1 MNLGRHFRPRG
12 SYRLTASPLS
22 AESIVWLHGA
32 GSVEAR
38 VSRAGRESK
47 RGLTVR
53 RTILGQLI
61 VGKPVAGKLVPRKLV
76 PRRLLPRKMEKL
88 NSKLHRST
96 VSPLFLLATVV
107 LLTTVAPFL
116 QAREKDKLSYGEG
129 LIVNV
134 PFTEAEVEQV
144 VQDVTQNGIIRGT
157 KEYNKDEYVA
167 GAKAA
172 DSTHAFPPWTGGGKV
187 LYKVRLQALD
197 PRNFKDGGD
206 VGTLAVRY
214 VLQPQGD
221 KNTVLR
227 IDAVFVEDF
236 RHTVHASN
244 GSVEGSEYKDI
255 KDHLDSIE
263 LMKQQTIEAEKELQ
277 SQRSNK
283 QPQAMNESTSAA
295 APPAVPAVAP
305 PPAPAPAEVAST
317 RAAPAGVANDG
328 PTSEPRTSNP
338 TPPPNS
344 ALQSAAVSSVSGQSV
359 SSQSVSG
366 EVASGVSLEQH
377 VQDLRRQIERLV
389 KSPGA
394 PLKSAPFHT
403 ASTLSALTTGTE
415 VLILISTPY
424 WYGVETRDGQH
435 GWVFRDSLESLP

>member
-1 MNLGRHFRPRG
+1 
-12 SYRLTASPLS
+12 LTASPLS
-22 AESIVWLHGA
+22 AESIVWLQGA

-53 RTILGQLI
+53 RMILGQLI
-61 VGKPVAGKLVPRKLV
+61 VGKPVAGKLVLRKLV
-76 PRRLLPRKMEKL
+76 PRKMEKL

-96 VSPLFLLATVV
+96 VSPLFLVATFV
-107 LLTTVAPFL
+107 LLTSVAPFL

-144 VQDVTQNGIIRGT
+144 VQDVAQNGIIRGT

-187 LYKVRLQALD
+187 LYKVRLLALD

-255 KDHLDSIE
+255 KDHLDSIA
-263 LMKQQTIEAEKELQ
+263 LMKQQTIEAEKERE
-277 SQRSNK
+277 SQLSKK
-283 QPQAMNESTSAA
+283 QPQAMNDSTSAA
-295 APPAVPAVAP
+295 SPAALPTVAP
-305 PPAPAPAEVAST
+305 APAPAPAEVAST
-317 RAAPAGVANDG
+317 RAAPAGVSRKRDPITSRRSTGSSNGYLVRSGIGAN
-328 PTSEPRTSNP
+328 STSNGICP
-338 TPPPNS
+338 KSKRNW
-344 ALQSAAVSSVSGQSV
+344 
-359 SSQSVSG
+359 
-366 EVASGVSLEQH
+366 
-377 VQDLRRQIERLV
+377 DRL
-389 KSPGA
+389 
-394 PLKSAPFHT
+394 
-403 ASTLSALTTGTE
+403 
-415 VLILISTPY
+415 
-424 WYGVETRDGQH
+424 
-435 GWVFRDSLESLP
+435 

>member
-1 MNLGRHFRPRG
+1 M
-12 SYRLTASPLS
+12 TASPLS

-277 SQRSNK
+277 SQRSKK